1 MKDYLLLIHPTLGI
15 FGLIAAMWVFVEVFN
30 VDNNALRRMKIA
42 SLTAAV
48 LILLTWPAGGVWDS
62 FFYGADKAVLEQ
74 GSWAFIGDTV
84 METKEHLFVIVL
96 LLSFY
101 LPVVVFQANLQANN
115 SARLLTMT
123 VAALMVL
130 SILAME
136 ASGAFLGLSVK
147 VGLFDLLGA

>member
-1 MKDYLLLIHPTLGI
+1 MKDYLLLIHPTLGV
-15 FGLIAAMWVFVEVFN
+15 FGLIAVLWVFVEVFN

-62 FFYGADKAVLEQ
+62 FFYEADRAVLEQ

-84 METKEHLFVIVL
+84 METKEHLFVVVL

-101 LPVVVFQANLQANN
+101 LPVVVFRAKLQTDKG
-115 SARLLTMT
+115 ARLLTMT
-123 VAALMVL
+123 VAGLMVL
-130 SILAME
+130 TILAME